1 MSKKRNTPAFDENF
15 LIGSI
20 SGLKR
25 NKEPDSQEEKHA
37 VPNAPESDL
46 PGEKEEELRNLD
58 PDLHLENTE
67 LSPAP
72 QSAAAAP
79 VILPEE
85 SKGKKKS
92 TSNTAG
98 PKPQPGST
106 WEYEKFLTPT
116 SGRKNSHVYI
126 SDTKHSKIR
135 QILALTSNKI
145 AIADYLEN
153 VLDEHFEKYETQIK
167 DHFRKSL
174 FDNL

>member
-1 MSKKRNTPAFDENF
+1 MSKKRPTPAFDESF

-20 SGLKR
+20 SGLNR
-25 NKEPDSQEEKHA
+25 NKEPEPPVEIPA
-37 VPNAPESDL
+37 VTNAPEPDV
-46 PGEKEEELRNLD
+46 PGGKEEEPSNLD
-58 PDLHLENTE
+58 PDLQLENTE
-67 LSPAP
+67 PSPAP
-72 QSAAAAP
+72 QSAAAP
-79 VILPEE
+79 VVMPEE

-92 TSNTAG
+92 ASSTAT
-98 PKPQPGST
+98 PKSQAGNT
-106 WEYEKFLTPT
+106 WEYERFLTPT

-126 SDTKHSKIR
+126 SDLKHSKIR